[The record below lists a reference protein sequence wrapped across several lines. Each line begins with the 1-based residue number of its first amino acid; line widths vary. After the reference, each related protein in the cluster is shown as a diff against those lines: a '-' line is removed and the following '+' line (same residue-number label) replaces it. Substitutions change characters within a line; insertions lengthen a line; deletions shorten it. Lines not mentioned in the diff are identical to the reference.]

1 MYAHRGRC
9 AAERKAP
16 GNLSFERFQ
25 CVFNRKQKCVLAQ
38 TFLRRASS
46 STRTGGRC
54 AAERKAPGNL
64 SFERFQCVL
73 YHVVFVFSSGKLTK
87 SGIGYPGREEMSSV
101 KLLFYLGEIT
111 PAERLH
117 FTVRI
122 IRDASLFS
130 EPDRYFFSERFLVFF
145 REPKKL

>member
-1 MYAHRGRC
+1 MYAHR
-9 AAERKAP
+9 
-16 GNLSFERFQ
+16 
-25 CVFNRKQKCVLAQ
+25 
-38 TFLRRASS
+38 
-46 STRTGGRC
+46 GRC